1 MKKAIMA
8 LALIVGLMSTTSA
21 FAVSKEN
28 QVKLSAVIS
37 EVGFKNMWSQDI
49 SLWIEANMMAKYEL
63 EAIGHKICSLTR
75 PHNLGFYVI
84 TFWHSFGHGKITSV
98 KCSS

>member
-1 MKKAIMA
+1 MKKLILTILI
-8 LALIVGLMSTTSA
+8 LAGLSTSA
-21 FAVSKEN
+21 MAVSKAN
-28 QVKLSAVIS
+28 QVKLSAVITDA
-37 EVGFKNMWSQDI
+37 GMKNMWSQDI
-49 SLWIEANMMAKYEL
+49 SLWIEGNMMTKYEL
-63 EAIGHKICSLTR
+63 EGIGHKLCSLTR

>member
-84 TFWHSFGHGKITSV
+84 TFWHSFGHGQITKV
-98 KCSS
+98 RCSS

>member
-49 SLWIEANMMAKYEL
+49 SLWIEAKAMPKYEL

-75 PHNLGFYVI
+75 GHNLGFYVI
-84 TFWHSFGHGKITSV
+84 TFWHSFGHGQITKV
-98 KCSS
+98 RCSS

>member
-1 MKKAIMA
+1 MKKLMIMIAIV
-8 LALIVGLMSTTSA
+8 IGLMTSSA
-21 FAVSKEN
+21 MAVSKEN

-37 EVGFKNMWSQDI
+37 EAGMKNMWSQDI